1 MMNRRNLLII
11 LAVILLAGVFYYRSA
26 ITNFFSSLRA
36 DVMKNEMESTDST
49 VRELTS
55 TITFTVANV
64 TEIVKFNVFV
74 DTDGVITDVQSI
86 NVANPADSAHI
97 NAFND
102 ALRVVIKG
110 KKLADLTNIDKI
122 GTSSYTT
129 EAFNSAL
136 PELKA
141 QL

>member
-1 MMNRRNLLII
+1 MNKRNLFI
-11 LAVILLAGVFYYRSA
+11 LVAIVLLVGVFYYRNA
-26 ITNFFSSLRA
+26 ITNFFSDLRA
-36 DVMKNEMESTDST
+36 DVMKNEMEATDTT

-55 TITFTVANV
+55 TITFAVGNV
-64 TEIVKFNVFV
+64 TEEVQFNVFV
-74 DTDGVITDVQSI
+74 DADGIITDVQSI

-102 ALRVVIKG
+102 ALRLVIKG
-110 KKLADLTNIDKI
+110 KKLTDLTNIDKI

-129 EAFNSAL
+129 EAFNSAI